1 MTKLD
6 IKEKL
11 KGCYDVEETKVKAIA
26 RGTLSSFLGI
36 DEKDVSV
43 HGAGPND
50 TGIRVYLEAGD
61 LSFIYN
67 HPSKK
72 IEFSLDG
79 NLYDVGTRAD
89 VGRII
94 TFKENKLKFS

>member
-11 KGCYDVEETKVKAIA
+11 KKCYDAEEDKVKATA
-26 RGTLSSFLGI
+26 RGALSSFLGI
-36 DEKDVSV
+36 DEENVSV
-43 HGAGPND
+43 HGASPNA
-50 TGIRVYLEAGD
+50 TGIRVYLGAGD
-61 LSFIYN
+61 LSFVYN
-67 HPSKK
+67 HPNKK

-79 NLYDVGTRAD
+79 NLYDVGSRAD

-94 TFKENKLKFS
+94 MFEENKLKR